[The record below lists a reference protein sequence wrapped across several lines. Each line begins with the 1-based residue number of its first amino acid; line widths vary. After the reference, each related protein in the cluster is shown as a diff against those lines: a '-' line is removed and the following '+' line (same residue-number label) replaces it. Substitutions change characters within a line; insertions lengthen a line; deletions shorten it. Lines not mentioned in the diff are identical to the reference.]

1 MEQLRPGDPRAI
13 GPYRLEGVLGAGGMG
28 EVFLGRSPGGRRV
41 AIKVVRADFAA
52 DGEFRRRFAQE
63 VRAARRVGGFWTASV
78 VDADPDAM
86 RPWVASA
93 YLDAPDLATV
103 IQRSGPLD
111 EQQVGELGAGLAE
124 ALVSIHQAGLVHRDL
139 KPSNILITDDGP
151 RIIDFGI
158 VKALEGTTLTADGT
172 VIGTPGFMSPEQV
185 TGGTV
190 AEASDVFSL
199 GAVLTYAATGHG
211 PFGEGT
217 AHVLLYR
224 VVHDEPDLSEVPAG
238 LRTALTACLSK
249 RPQHRP
255 TTDELLGL
263 LTDAQSAQLGDLAHP
278 HPTAPVTEPATPV
291 SAAIS
296 GSASNFGRVRGRRPG
311 RRAVLAAGVSALAA
325 AAVPVVMELASSS
338 SEDSPRGDAGG
349 TPSSAKGGDKTTPP
363 VNLAVNNGVVQSLA
377 FSPDGSMLA
386 VSGGYTITLW
396 DPATQRVLFP
406 LTGHLTNAG
415 LVRFSPDGK
424 TLVCVAAGEVVL
436 WDPAARTYTATLA
449 DTGSVHAVA
458 FHPGSAGLVCGG
470 EDGSVTRWTI
480 STHRR
485 LDALPTAFAAGGR
498 PPAANAVGFNASGAV
513 VAAGYADNA
522 VRVWPLRDPGPP
534 ETYASHTDQVT
545 CLAFDPQSPVS
556 LASGSRDHTI
566 KLWAI
571 TGDGGAPEATFTG
584 HTDTVQ
590 SVAYS
595 PLGDTLA
602 SASDDG
608 TVRLWD
614 VEDYKPIAVLTG
626 HKGSV
631 HAVAFSPD
639 GKTLASAGYDAVKLW
654 TIK

>member
-349 TPSSAKGGDKTTPP
+349 IPSSAKGGDKTTPP

-449 DTGSVHAVA
+449 DTGSVH
-458 FHPGSAGLVCGG
+458 
-470 EDGSVTRWTI
+470 
-480 STHRR
+480 
-485 LDALPTAFAAGGR
+485 
-498 PPAANAVGFNASGAV
+498 AVGFNASGAV